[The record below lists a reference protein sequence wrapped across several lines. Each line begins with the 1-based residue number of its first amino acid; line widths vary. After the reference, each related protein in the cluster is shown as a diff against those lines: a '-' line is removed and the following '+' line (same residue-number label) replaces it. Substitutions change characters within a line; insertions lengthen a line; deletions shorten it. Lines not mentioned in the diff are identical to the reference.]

1 MEIRQLRYLVT
12 IVETG
17 GFTRAAE
24 RVHVAQPGV
33 SAQIRL
39 LEREL
44 GQALL
49 DRSSRTVRLTDAG
62 AAVLPHAR
70 AALRAIDDL
79 RDAADQMAGL
89 LRGRVRLGMV
99 TSCGVPDMP
108 ALLERF
114 HRVYP
119 GIDISLVE
127 DNSHALMDRLRDG
140 TLDVA
145 LVALGMRDPEG
156 LTLSVITDE
165 ELVAVVA
172 RGGPLSEQ
180 DTIGL
185 GTLVDHTLISMPVG
199 SGMRGVLDELCTA
212 AAVKPRI
219 GLEATNP
226 RMLADLAARGLGVA
240 IVPESTAREHE
251 QQVHTV
257 RIISPSIRGRLAMAW
272 RTDGQRSAAAHALV
286 DMIEQQP
293 GAKP

>member
-12 IVETG
+12 IVEAG

-44 GQALL
+44 GQELL
-49 DRSSRTVRLTDAG
+49 DRSGRSVRLTDAG
-62 AAVLPHAR
+62 AAVLPYAR

-79 RDAADQMAGL
+79 RDVADEMAGL
-89 LRGRVRLGMV
+89 VRGHVRLGMV

-114 HRVYP
+114 HRVHP

-127 DNSHALMDRLRDG
+127 DNSYALVDQLRDG

-145 LVALGMRDPEG
+145 LIALTMKTPEG
-156 LTLSVITDE
+156 L
-165 ELVAVVA
+165 ELAVVA
-172 RGGPLSEQ
+172 HGEPLSDQE
-180 DTIGL
+180 TVGL
-185 GTLVDHTLISMPVG
+185 GALEEHTLISMPVG
-199 SGMRGVLDELCTA
+199 SGMRSVLDEACTA
-212 AAVKPRI
+212 AGVRPRI

-226 RMLADLAARGLGVA
+226 RMLAQLAARGLGVA
-240 IVPESTAREHE
+240 IVPASTAHEHAD
-251 QQVHTV
+251 QLHALKIV
-257 RIISPSIRGRLAMAW
+257 RPALRGRLAMAW
-272 RTDGQRSAAAHALV
+272 RADGQRSTAARALI
-286 DMIEQQP
+286 DMAG
-293 GAKP
+293 GATT

>member
-33 SAQIRL
+33 SAQIRQ

-44 GQALL
+44 GQELL
-49 DRSSRTVRLTDAG
+49 DRSGRTVRLTDAG
-62 AAVLPHAR
+62 EAVLPHAR

-79 RDAADQMAGL
+79 RDVADELAGVM
-89 LRGRVRLGMV
+89 RGRVRLGMV

-108 ALLERF
+108 VLLDRF
-114 HRVYP
+114 HTVYP

-127 DNSHALMDRLRDG
+127 DNSHSLMDRVRDG
-140 TLDVA
+140 SLDVA
-145 LVALGMRDPEG
+145 LVALGMRDPAG

-172 RGGPLSEQ
+172 HDDPLSKQ

-185 GTLVDHTLISMPVG
+185 GVLAERTLICMPPG

-226 RMLADLAARGLGVA
+226 QMLATLAARGLGVA
-240 IVPESTAREHE
+240 IVPESTARENEHHL
-251 QQVHTV
+251 HTV
-257 RIISPSIRGRLAMAW
+257 RIVRPRVRGRLAFAW
-272 RTDGQRSAAAHALV
+272 HVDGQRSVAARALV
-286 DMIEQQP
+286 DLIERLP

>member
-33 SAQIRL
+33 SSQIRL

-44 GQALL
+44 GQELL
-49 DRSSRTVRLTDAG
+49 DRSGRAVRLTDAG

-79 RDAADQMAGL
+79 RDVADEMAGL
-89 LRGRVRLGMV
+89 VRGRVRLGMV

-114 HRVYP
+114 RRDYP
-119 GIDISLVE
+119 GIDITLVE
-127 DNSHALMDRLRDG
+127 HNSHALVDQLRDG

-145 LVALGMRDPEG
+145 LIALTRNDPEG
-156 LTLSVITDE
+156 LELAVIADE
-165 ELVAVVA
+165 PIVAVVA
-172 RGGPLSEQ
+172 YGEPLSDQ
-180 DTIGL
+180 KRVTL
-185 GTLVDHTLISMPVG
+185 GALEEHTLISMPVG
-199 SGMRGVLDELCTA
+199 SGMRSVLDEACTA
-212 AAVKPRI
+212 AGVRPRI

-226 RMLADLAARGLGVA
+226 AMLAQLAARGLGVA
-240 IVPESTAREHE
+240 IVPESTAREHDDVLHMVKIV
-251 QQVHTV
+251 Q
-257 RIISPSIRGRLAMAW
+257 PALRGRLALAW
-272 RTDGQRSAAAHALV
+272 RAEGQRSTAARALI
-286 DMIEQQP
+286 DMAR
-293 GAKP
+293 GATT

>member
-12 IVETG
+12 IVEAG

-33 SAQIRL
+33 SAQIRQ

-44 GQALL
+44 GQELL
-49 DRSSRTVRLTDAG
+49 DRSGRTVRLTDAG

-79 RDAADQMAGL
+79 RDVADEMAGL
-89 LRGRVRLGMV
+89 MRGRIRLGMV

-114 HRVYP
+114 HRDYP

-127 DNSHALMDRLRDG
+127 DNSHALMDRVRDG

-145 LVALGMRDPEG
+145 LVALGMKDPEG
-156 LTLSVITDE
+156 LALSVIADE

-172 RGGPLSEQ
+172 YGEPLSKQ
-180 DTIGL
+180 DTVGL
-185 GTLVDHTLISMPVG
+185 GVLVDHTLISMPSG

-212 AAVKPRI
+212 AGVKPRI

-226 RMLADLAARGLGVA
+226 QMLATLAARGLGVA
-240 IVPESTAREHE
+240 IVPESTALEHE
-251 QQVHTV
+251 HHLHAV
-257 RIISPSIRGRLAMAW
+257 RIVRPSLRGRLALAW
-272 RTDGQRSAAAHALV
+272 RTDGQRSAAARALV
-286 DMIEQQP
+286 DMIERPP

>member
-33 SAQIRL
+33 SAQIRQ

-44 GQALL
+44 GQELL
-49 DRSSRTVRLTDAG
+49 DRSGRTVRLTDAG
-62 AAVLPHAR
+62 EAVLPHAR

-79 RDAADQMAGL
+79 RDVADEMAGL
-89 LRGRVRLGMV
+89 MRGRVRLGMV

-114 HRVYP
+114 HRVHP

-127 DNSHALMDRLRDG
+127 DNSHALMDQVRDG

-156 LTLSVITDE
+156 LTLSVIADE

-172 RGGPLSEQ
+172 YGEPLSKQ
-180 DTIGL
+180 DTVGL
-185 GTLVDHTLISMPVG
+185 GVLVDHTWISMPAG

-212 AAVKPRI
+212 AGVKPRI
-219 GLEATNP
+219 ALEATNP
-226 RMLADLAARGLGVA
+226 QMLAELAARGLGVA
-240 IVPESTAREHE
+240 IVPESTALEHE
-251 QQVHTV
+251 HHLHAV
-257 RIISPSIRGRLAMAW
+257 RIVRPSVRGRLALAW
-272 RTDGQRSAAAHALV
+272 RTDGQRSVAARALV
-286 DMIEQQP
+286 DMIES
-293 GAKP
+293 GART

>member
-33 SAQIRL
+33 SAQIRQ

-44 GQALL
+44 GQELL
-49 DRSSRTVRLTDAG
+49 DRSGRTVRLTDAG
-62 AAVLPHAR
+62 EAVLPHAR
-70 AALRAIDDL
+70 AALRALDEL
-79 RDAADQMAGL
+79 RDAADEMAGL
-89 LRGRVRLGMV
+89 MRGRVRLGMV

-108 ALLERF
+108 TLLERF
-114 HRVYP
+114 HRDHP

-127 DNSHALMDRLRDG
+127 DNSHALMDKVRDG

-156 LTLSVITDE
+156 LTLSVIADE

-172 RGGPLSEQ
+172 YGEPLSKQ

-185 GTLVDHTLISMPVG
+185 GVLVDHPLISMPEG

-212 AAVKPRI
+212 AGVKPRVA
-219 GLEATNP
+219 LEATNP
-226 RMLADLAARGLGVA
+226 QMLAELAARGLGVA
-240 IVPESTAREHE
+240 IVPESTALEHD
-251 QQVHTV
+251 HHLHAV
-257 RIISPSIRGRLAMAW
+257 RIVRPFVRGRLALAW
-272 RTDGQRSAAAHALV
+272 RPEGRRSAAARALV
-286 DMIEQQP
+286 AMIES
-293 GAKP
+293 GATA

>member
-12 IVETG
+12 IVEAG

-44 GQALL
+44 GQELL
-49 DRSSRTVRLTDAG
+49 DRSGRSVRLTDAG
-62 AAVLPHAR
+62 AAVLPYAR

-79 RDAADQMAGL
+79 RDVADEMAGL
-89 LRGRVRLGMV
+89 VRGHVRLGMV

-114 HRVYP
+114 HRVHP

-127 DNSHALMDRLRDG
+127 DNSYALVDQLRDG

-145 LVALGMRDPEG
+145 LIALTMKTPEG
-156 LTLSVITDE
+156 LELAVIADVPI
-165 ELVAVVA
+165 VAVVA
-172 RGGPLSEQ
+172 HGEPLSDQE
-180 DTIGL
+180 TVGL
-185 GTLVDHTLISMPVG
+185 GALEEHTLISMPVG
-199 SGMRGVLDELCTA
+199 SGMRSVLDEACTA
-212 AAVKPRI
+212 AGVRPRI

-226 RMLADLAARGLGVA
+226 RMLAQLAARGLGVA
-240 IVPESTAREHE
+240 IVPASTAHEHAD
-251 QQVHTV
+251 QLHALKIV
-257 RIISPSIRGRLAMAW
+257 RPALRGRLAMAW
-272 RTDGQRSAAAHALV
+272 RADGQRSTAARALI
-286 DMIEQQP
+286 DMAG
-293 GAKP
+293 GATT

>member
-33 SAQIRL
+33 SAQIRQ

-44 GQALL
+44 GQELF
-49 DRSSRTVRLTDAG
+49 DRSGRTVRLTDAG
-62 AAVLPHAR
+62 EAVLPHAR
-70 AALRAIDDL
+70 AALRALDAL
-79 RDAADQMAGL
+79 RDAADEMEGL
-89 LRGRVRLGMV
+89 VRGRVRLGMV

-114 HRVYP
+114 HRGHP

-127 DNSHALMDRLRDG
+127 DNSHALMDRLREG
-140 TLDVA
+140 SLDVA

-172 RGGPLSEQ
+172 NGEPLSKQ

-185 GTLVDHTLISMPVG
+185 GALVDHSLISMPVG

-212 AAVKPRI
+212 AGVTPRI
-219 GLEATNP
+219 ALEASNP
-226 RMLADLAARGLGVA
+226 RMLAELAARGLGVA

-251 QQVHTV
+251 HDLHAV
-257 RIISPSIRGRLAMAW
+257 RIVRPPIRGRLALAW
-272 RTDGQRSAAAHALV
+272 RTEGQRSAAARALV
-286 DMIEQQP
+286 DMIERP
-293 GAKP
+293 AGAAS

>member
-33 SAQIRL
+33 SAQIRQ

-49 DRSSRTVRLTDAG
+49 DRSGRTVRLTDAG
-62 AAVLPHAR
+62 AAVLTHAR

-79 RDAADQMAGL
+79 RDVADEMAGL
-89 LRGRVRLGMV
+89 MRGRVRLGMV

-108 ALLERF
+108 ELLERF
-114 HRVYP
+114 RRRYS

-127 DNSHALMDRLRDG
+127 DNSYALMDQVRDG

-156 LTLSVITDE
+156 LALSVIADE

-172 RGGPLSEQ
+172 RGGVLSEQ
-180 DTIGL
+180 DTVGL
-185 GTLVDHTLISMPVG
+185 GVLVDHTLISMPAG

-212 AAVKPRI
+212 AGVKPRI
-219 GLEATNP
+219 ALEATNP
-226 RMLADLAARGLGVA
+226 QMLAELAVRGLGVA
-240 IVPESTAREHE
+240 IVPASTAREHE
-251 QQVHTV
+251 HHLHTV
-257 RIISPSIRGRLAMAW
+257 RIINPTVRGRLALAW
-272 RTDGQRSAAAHALV
+272 RTDGQRSVAAHALV
-286 DMIEQQP
+286 DMIEQHP
-293 GAKP
+293 GATP

>member
-33 SAQIRL
+33 SAQIRQ

-44 GQALL
+44 GQELF
-49 DRSSRTVRLTDAG
+49 DRSGRAVRLTDAG
-62 AAVLPHAR
+62 EAVLPHAR
-70 AALRAIDDL
+70 AALRALDAL
-79 RDAADQMAGL
+79 RDAADEMEGL
-89 LRGRVRLGMV
+89 VRGRVRLGMV

-114 HRVYP
+114 HRGHP

-127 DNSHALMDRLRDG
+127 DNSHALMDQLREG
-140 TLDVA
+140 SLDVA

-172 RGGPLSEQ
+172 HGEPLSKQ

-185 GTLVDHTLISMPVG
+185 GVLVDHSLISMPVG

-212 AAVKPRI
+212 AGVTPRI
-219 GLEATNP
+219 ALEASNP
-226 RMLADLAARGLGVA
+226 RMLAELAARGLGVA

-251 QQVHTV
+251 HDLHAV
-257 RIISPSIRGRLAMAW
+257 RIVRPPVRGRLALAW
-272 RTDGQRSAAAHALV
+272 RTDGQRSAAARALV
-286 DMIEQQP
+286 DMIERP
-293 GAKP
+293 AGAAS